1 MLLQSFLVAE
11 EYSWSI
17 CKMENLNEAAK
28 RIKKKDG
35 RKYKLGIRHL
45 FYYYFVMFL
54 KWMWKSACLSR
65 ASQRNSWR
73 IKLHLVV
80 EVCQCNDY
88 VWKHECKP
96 SAACYI
102 VTIKTRRSLLST
114 KGNKRGMMNA
124 CCVCVNAYVS
134 GLTWSCWASWF
145 SSPSTIGA
153 NLSLLFLSAAIVI
166 AARILSKLVE
176 NREQT
181 QKSTNTF
188 ITWLPGHLLTVF
200 TSCILFSLVCWHEHL
215 LSPSLVNLTNST
227 AFNPFVYN
235 LVLYCFSVQF

>member
-1 MLLQSFLVAE
+1 
-11 EYSWSI
+11 
-17 CKMENLNEAAK
+17 
-28 RIKKKDG
+28 
-35 RKYKLGIRHL
+35 
-45 FYYYFVMFL
+45 MFL

-65 ASQRNSWR
+65 DSQRNSWR

-80 EVCQCNDY
+80 GVCQCNDY

-188 ITWLPGHLLTVF
+188 ITWPPGHLLTVF
-200 TSCILFSLVCWHEHL
+200 TSGIMYLIFPCVLARTFTQPIFGQSDKFYRFQSLCLQFSPLLLQCPILTVTKAMADKSRVFLQMCLVVKATVESCIWLNEMESKL
-215 LSPSLVNLTNST
+215 LEGQPD
-227 AFNPFVYN
+227 
-235 LVLYCFSVQF
+235 